1 MQVVVNVSEG
11 AQVLEGY
18 ITSDHTIR
26 VNARLPVSSGP
37 VRVTLE
43 MLSEEPATQPGESVW
58 DVLDRIHAERAAMGI
73 RPRTRAEIDAE
84 IRELRDED
92 AGHDRLLDELYEMV
106 SGQREATPC

>member
-1 MQVVVNVSEG
+1 MSEG

-43 MLSEEPATQPGESVW
+43 MLSEEPAAQPQESVW
-58 DVLDRIHAERAAMGI
+58 DVLDRIHAERAAKGI
-73 RPRTRAEIDAE
+73 KPRTRAEVDAE
-84 IRELRDED
+84 MRELREED
-92 AGHDRLLDELYEMV
+92 AEHDRLLDELYQMV
-106 SGQREATPC
+106 SGSREGTPC